1 MPLSFCTRSLT
12 HQVLDAASFASGHQK
27 WSHQCLANV
36 GVKACTEELPGRATE
51 SQFPPRFRGGRPSF
65 SGGLI
70 RSLYRCFPLCAGS
83 GGTRGTDTSWHRD
96 QRTHQAWHLS
106 TAALKLSSQLAPDQ
120 DALRSCFHK
129 SFIKK
134 KKIRKGW
141 HRSLHFPPLPQCPLR
156 PDGWLL
162 IPRSHTCGGSVQS
175 RQQSVLSF
183 WISDRTR
190 GQPAVGT
197 SAQSC
202 LSSHQAGGEAD
213 S

>member
-1 MPLSFCTRSLT
+1 MPLSFRTRSLT

-51 SQFPPRFRGGRPSF
+51 GQFPPRFRGGRPSF

-134 KKIRKGW
+134 KKNPKG
-141 HRSLHFPPLPQCPLR
+141 LAPFPPLP
-156 PDGWLL
+156 
-162 IPRSHTCGGSVQS
+162 TVTT
-175 RQQSVLSF
+175 V
-183 WISDRTR
+183 
-190 GQPAVGT
+190 
-197 SAQSC
+197 
-202 LSSHQAGGEAD
+202 SSPP
-213 S
+213 